1 MRPDDEFSQLDAA
14 QSQSRQTER
23 SSMFEDSLLEKN
35 RTIQSRRKSA
45 TLVSLIIEAV
55 VIGVVIIIPLIVTQ
69 ALPTPKLTTMLVA
82 PPPPPPPPPAPAA
95 TKIKTTATTT
105 TSTTPV
111 VKVNKTALDDLRT
124 PTKIPKKID
133 MTPEAAT
140 AAAPAP
146 SMGGV
151 AGGVPGG
158 VQGGAAGGVLGGILN
173 SGTAMP
179 VKPKMVRVS
188 QGISEGLL
196 VKKVTPQYPTIAK
209 QARVQ
214 GSVQL
219 KAIIGK
225 DGKVE
230 NVQPESGNPLL
241 ASAAVNAVKQ
251 WRYKP
256 YVLDG
261 NPVEV
266 ETTVTVNFRLTV

>member
-1 MRPDDEFSQLDAA
+1 
-14 QSQSRQTER
+14 
-23 SSMFEDSLLEKN
+23 MFESALLEKN
-35 RTIQSRRKSA
+35 QTIRSRRKSA
-45 TLVSLIIEAV
+45 TAVSLIIEAAI
-55 VIGVVIIIPLIVTQ
+55 IGVVLIIPLLITQ
-69 ALPTPKLTTMLVA
+69 ALPTPKLTSTLVA
-82 PPPPPPPPPAPAA
+82 PPPPPPPPAPAA
-95 TKIKTTATTT
+95 ARVTKATSTAT
-105 TSTTPV
+105 TTPV
-111 VKVNKTALDDLRT
+111 VKVNKTALDELRT
-124 PTKIPKKID
+124 PSKIPKKID
-133 MTPEAAT
+133 MTAEA
-140 AAAPAP
+140 AAAPAAP
-146 SMGGV
+146 SASGV

-188 QGISEGLL
+188 QGVSTGLL
-196 VKKVTPQYPTIAK
+196 VKKVTPQYPAIAK
-209 QARVQ
+209 QAHVQ
-214 GSVQL
+214 GSVLL

-241 ASAAVNAVKQ
+241 ISSAVSAVKQ

-266 ETTVTVNFRLTV
+266 ETTVTVNFRLAV